1 MARIITH
8 AEVAAIPDGG
18 ELFVEEGAALTPL
31 AAERITAR
39 SIKLRQGT
47 PTAATAGDTAA
58 AVEAAA
64 RQVLQRLGD
73 RLGQDLGSLPADLR
87 DRIASEVLAA
97 MGDRSPPAPTGLPP
111 AADYCAT
118 YLAAERQHARRRAV
132 LTATGRNQKGI
143 VAHLTAIIA
152 EHGGDILDISQ
163 TLVGDYFTM
172 LLIVDIS
179 EMDTGFETLK
189 QALQTAAQAR
199 GVQAILMHEDIVSS
213 MHRV

>member
-143 VAHLTAIIA
+143 VAHLTAIIEAHTEDRQWGVFGEPRVNVLKLNLALDA
-152 EHGGDILDISQ
+152 EHQ
-163 TLVGDYFTM
+163 
-172 LLIVDIS
+172 
-179 EMDTGFETLK
+179 
-189 QALQTAAQAR
+189 R
-199 GVQAILMHEDIVSS
+199 P
-213 MHRV
+213 